1 MHFSYRLRHTLQTE
15 LIKEVYDFVMMAD
28 DNNACLKKFTIAIRN
43 MKQREK
49 VWIRRICLLLFFG
62 GGDIAL
68 FTIQR
73 SAPIILLN
81 GLMFE
86 AKIRLE
92 QKCISDNS
100 QGMQFG
106 Q

>member
-49 VWIRRICLLLFFG
+49 VWIRRICLLLFWG
-62 GGDIAL
+62 GGYCPVHNSKVGSYY
-68 FTIQR
+68 FT
-73 SAPIILLN
+73 
-81 GLMFE
+81 
-86 AKIRLE
+86 
-92 QKCISDNS
+92 
-100 QGMQFG
+100 
-106 Q
+106 